1 MKKKVAII
9 TNAKEIRSS
18 MKEQVEFI
26 FEELIETEIYS
37 IEDKSI
43 KKLNRA
49 DLYLISSSAY
59 EFLDSDFLKKDN
71 IVIADLTLT
80 KEKLRFLKSFSKGTK
95 AIFFNVSFKM
105 CIEAISMMYHLGVNN
120 IEFIPAYPKMKKF
133 PDENIIITPAETQL
147 LPKEVEGR
155 EIIDIGHRIIDAN
168 TIIEIALKLEFE
180 HILYYKKIREYLDT
194 VATNDYSLSKILEKA
209 TQAESQFSLLMKTTK
224 IAILGVDKD
233 NFLCS
238 CNERAEKILN
248 KRSGTLLGNNAE
260 ELLPYIPFKEAKE
273 SREEIKTKLIKIG
286 DEYIN
291 ISIIPI
297 IKAEYYMEA
306 FAIFQKFEEEE
317 KKQNE
322 LRRQLLNKG
331 HKAKYTFDDIV
342 GESRPMLKLKALAK
356 KMAKIDSDILITGES
371 GTGKELFAHAI
382 HNYSNRREFP
392 FIAVNCAAIPETLLE
407 SELFGY
413 EEGAFTGAKK
423 GGKIGFFEFA
433 HKGTLFLDELEGM
446 SPALQVKLLRVIQEK
461 EIMRIGG
468 DKVINVDV
476 RIITTTNEELRKL
489 VKEGKFRKDLYYRMC
504 AFPLIV
510 PPLRE
515 RKDDLYLLIEKFM
528 RNSGGEF
535 RFSSKAKKALE
546 LYNWEGNIR
555 ELKNYIEFFSFTGDK
570 IIEFE
575 EMPFAIKE
583 YYEST
588 ADKIEIKK
596 REEKENYYEEIF
608 GKGYE
613 ESLFILEKIDECCN
627 RGKSSGRQSLVEICK
642 KEGMVLSEQEIRGI
656 LKKLEELGLIDVFK
670 GRKGNK
676 ISTEGE
682 KLLSKLKSSMDKI

>member
-1 MKKKVAII
+1 M
-9 TNAKEIRSS
+9 
-18 MKEQVEFI
+18 
-26 FEELIETEIYS
+26 
-37 IEDKSI
+37 
-43 KKLNRA
+43 
-49 DLYLISSSAY
+49 
-59 EFLDSDFLKKDN
+59 
-71 IVIADLTLT
+71 
-80 KEKLRFLKSFSKGTK
+80 
-95 AIFFNVSFKM
+95 
-105 CIEAISMMYHLGVNN
+105 
-120 IEFIPAYPKMKKF
+120 
-133 PDENIIITPAETQL
+133 
-147 LPKEVEGR
+147 
-155 EIIDIGHRIIDAN
+155 
-168 TIIEIALKLEFE
+168 EFE

-297 IKAEYYMEA
+297 IKAEYYMGAFAIFQKFEEEEKKQSREEIKTKLIKIGDEYINISIIPIIKAEYYMGA

-446 SPALQVKLLRVIQEK
+446 SPALQVKLLRVIQEEEGAFTGAKKGGKIGFFEFAHKGTLFLDELEGMSPALQVKLLRVIQEK

-504 AFPLIV
+504 SFPLIV

-535 RFSSKAKKALE
+535 RFSFKAKKALE

-583 YYEST
+583 YYESAKKALELYNWEGNIRELKNYIEFFSFT
-588 ADKIEIKK
+588 GDKIIEFEEMPFAIKEYYESAADKIEIKK

-608 GKGYE
+608 GEGYE

-642 KEGMVLSEQEIRGI
+642 KEGMVLTEQEIRGI

>member
-80 KEKLRFLKSFSKGTK
+80 KEKLRFLKSFPKGTK

-120 IEFIPAYPKMKKF
+120 IEFIPAYPKMEKF
-133 PDENIIITPAETQL
+133 PDENIIITPSETKL
-147 LPKEVEGR
+147 LPKNIDNR

-297 IKAEYYMEA
+297 IKAEYYMGA

-342 GESRPMLKLKALAK
+342 GESQSMLKLKALAK
-356 KMAKIDSDILITGES
+356 KMAKIDADILITGES

-382 HNYSNRREFP
+382 HNYSNRREVP

-476 RIITTTNEELRKL
+476 RIITTTNEELRNL

-504 AFPLIV
+504 AFPLII

-528 RNSGGEF
+528 RNSGEEF

-555 ELKNYIEFFSFTGDK
+555 ELKNYIEFFSFTGEK

-575 EMPFAIKE
+575 DMPFAIKE
-583 YYEST
+583 YYENM
-588 ADKIEIKK
+588 AEEIELKK
-596 REEKENYYEEIF
+596 REDKENYYEKIL
-608 GKGYE
+608 GKGYKE
-613 ESLFILEKIDECCN
+613 TIFILEKIAECNN
-627 RGKSSGRQSLVEICK
+627 RGKSSGRQSLVELSK
-642 KEGMVLSEQEIRGI
+642 KEDIFLTEQEVRGI
-656 LKKLEELGLIDVFK
+656 LKKLEELKLIDVFK

-676 ISTEGE
+676 ISSEGE
-682 KLLSKLKSSMDKI
+682 KLLRKLKSSMDKI

>member
-9 TNAKEIRSS
+9 TNAKEIRNS
-18 MKEQVEFI
+18 MKEQMEFL
-26 FEELIETEIYS
+26 FEELIEIEIYS

-80 KEKLRFLKSFSKGTK
+80 KEKLGYLKKFPKGTK

-120 IEFIPAYPKMKKF
+120 IEFILAYPKMEKF
-133 PDENIIITPAETQL
+133 PDENIIITPSETKL
-147 LPKEVEGR
+147 LPKNIDNR

-297 IKAEYYMEA
+297 IKAEYYMGA

-342 GESRPMLKLKALAK
+342 GESQPMLKLKGLAK
-356 KMAKIDSDILITGES
+356 KMAKIDADILITGES
-371 GTGKELFAHAI
+371 GTGKELFAHAV
-382 HNYSNRREFP
+382 HNYSDRKDYP
-392 FIAVNCAAIPETLLE
+392 FVAVNCAAIPENLLE

-423 GGKIGFFEFA
+423 GGKIGLFEFA
-433 HKGTLFLDELEGM
+433 HMGTLFLDEIEGM
-446 SPALQVKLLRVIQEK
+446 SPALQIKLLRVIQEK
-461 EIMRIGG
+461 EIMKIGG
-468 DKVINVDV
+468 AKVINIDV
-476 RIITTTNEELRKL
+476 RIIAATNEELRKL
-489 VKEGKFRKDLYYRMC
+489 VKENKFRKDLYYRINTLPIM
-504 AFPLIV
+504 I

-515 RKDDLYLLIEKFM
+515 REDDVYLLLERFKTEIGADFKFTP
-528 RNSGGEF
+528 
-535 RFSSKAKKALE
+535 KAKEAFKM
-546 LYNWEGNIR
+546 YNWEGNIR
-555 ELKNYIEFFSFTGDK
+555 ELKNYVEFFNFMGEEY
-570 IIEFE
+570 INFE
-575 EMPFAIKE
+575 DMPLAVKE
-583 YYEST
+583 YYAEN
-588 ADKIEIKK
+588 KKEIS
-596 REEKENYYEEIF
+596 EKE
-608 GKGYE
+608 
-613 ESLFILEKIDECCN
+613 ESNILKETAGHRYKEYVFLLKKIKEN
-627 RGKSSGRQSLVEICK
+627 QKAGLSSGRKILCSICEKNNISLT
-642 KEGMVLSEQEIRGI
+642 EQEIRGI
-656 LKKLEELGLIDVFK
+656 LKNLEKIDFIKVFK
-670 GRKGNK
+670 GRKGNI
-676 ISTEGE
+676 ISEKGE
-682 KLLSKLKSSMDKI
+682 EFLKNLDF

>member
-1 MKKKVAII
+1 M
-9 TNAKEIRSS
+9 
-18 MKEQVEFI
+18 
-26 FEELIETEIYS
+26 
-37 IEDKSI
+37 
-43 KKLNRA
+43 
-49 DLYLISSSAY
+49 
-59 EFLDSDFLKKDN
+59 
-71 IVIADLTLT
+71 
-80 KEKLRFLKSFSKGTK
+80 G
-95 AIFFNVSFKM
+95 
-105 CIEAISMMYHLGVNN
+105 
-120 IEFIPAYPKMKKF
+120 
-133 PDENIIITPAETQL
+133 
-147 LPKEVEGR
+147 
-155 EIIDIGHRIIDAN
+155 
-168 TIIEIALKLEFE
+168 
-180 HILYYKKIREYLDT
+180 
-194 VATNDYSLSKILEKA
+194 
-209 TQAESQFSLLMKTTK
+209 
-224 IAILGVDKD
+224 
-233 NFLCS
+233 
-238 CNERAEKILN
+238 
-248 KRSGTLLGNNAE
+248 
-260 ELLPYIPFKEAKE
+260 
-273 SREEIKTKLIKIG
+273 
-286 DEYIN
+286 
-291 ISIIPI
+291 
-297 IKAEYYMEA
+297 A

-342 GESRPMLKLKALAK
+342 GESQPMLKLKALAK

-504 AFPLIV
+504 SFPLIV

-535 RFSSKAKKALE
+535 RFSFKAKKALE

-642 KEGMVLSEQEIRGI
+642 KEGMVLTEQEIRGI